1 MKYFVVEGTIK
12 DPSKMNDN
20 ILKEHMAYTQKAMD
34 EGLILMSTLKAD
46 MSGGLFIIKSK
57 SLETLEEY
65 LVAEPFK
72 VAGIQDYKAIE
83 FSSAH
88 YLNQSFME
96 WFEGDE

>member
-12 DPSKMNDN
+12 DSSKMNDA

-34 EGLILMSTLKAD
+34 EGLILMSTLKVD

-65 LVAEPFK
+65 LVAEPLK
-72 VAGIQDYKAIE
+72 VAGIQDYKAME

-96 WFEGDE
+96 WFEGNE